1 MNPSLPLFAFT
12 YVCTPP
18 LPVPLCC
25 STPTGVTI
33 VYKGF
38 VLMNDSYSAFGG
50 QDTPPNGRDLKTIIE
65 EAGIQRLW
73 VMGVA
78 TDFCVLQS
86 TLDALGKNPNT
97 GRPAP
102 STLQH
107 VILVEPAARVR
118 VLSIVPALRNK
129 RNCVC
134 CCVSPSHS
142 RIPPLWPPL
151 PLLSHFPTHANW
163 AGAGSKSHLCRCCR
177 DHHGNRGCVHCD
189 SDGPCGCRCPVLQ
202 WLVGTGGR
210 VCCPAGVGVH
220 LP

>member
-1 MNPSLPLFAFT
+1 LT
-12 YVCTPP
+12 
-18 LPVPLCC
+18 
-25 STPTGVTI
+25 TPTGVTI

-107 VILVEPAARVR
+107 VILVEPAARGV
-118 VLSIVPALRNK
+118 N
-129 RNCVC
+129 
-134 CCVSPSHS
+134 
-142 RIPPLWPPL
+142 
-151 PLLSHFPTHANW
+151 PTSAAAAVTTMAT
-163 AGAGSKSHLCRCCR
+163 AGAFIA
-177 DHHGNRGCVHCD
+177 
-189 SDGPCGCRCPVLQ
+189 
-202 WLVGTGGR
+202 TATA
-210 VCCPAGVGVH
+210 PADAVAQFCSGLSAPGDAFAA
-220 LP
+220 LLE